1 MQKQWLEED
10 NEKISSC
17 KDMRRSN
24 TQKNFFFCILIKKKE
39 LNTLSGL
46 QEWQNTILQ
55 KTFFQHKTITSL
67 GLYVIIIIRIQLDVT
82 FKAIKTTPF
91 QSFLPHVA

>member
-1 MQKQWLEED
+1 MRKSAAV
-10 NEKISSC
+10 KIWDVQIHR
-17 KDMRRSN
+17 K
-24 TQKNFFFCILIKKKE
+24 KIICISIKKKE

-82 FKAIKTTPF
+82 FKAIKTTSF
-91 QSFLPHVA
+91 QSFLPHVAWKRLKNINL

>member
-1 MQKQWLEED
+1 MQKRWLEED

-24 TQKNFFFCILIKKKE
+24 TQKKIICILIKKKE

-55 KTFFQHKTITSL
+55 KNFFSTQNHHKP
-67 GLYVIIIIRIQLDVT
+67 GFVCDYNY
-82 FKAIKTTPF
+82 
-91 QSFLPHVA
+91 

>member
-1 MQKQWLEED
+1 MQKRWLEED
-10 NEKISSC
+10 IEKISSC

-24 TQKNFFFCILIKKKE
+24 TQKKIICISIKKKQ

-55 KTFFQHKTITSL
+55 KTFFQHKTITRM
-67 GLYVIIIIRIQLDVT
+67 GLYVIILIIIQLDVT

>member
-1 MQKQWLEED
+1 MRKSAAV
-10 NEKISSC
+10 KILDVQTYR
-17 KDMRRSN
+17 K
-24 TQKNFFFCILIKKKE
+24 KIICISIKKKE

-46 QEWQNTILQ
+46 QERQNTILQ

-67 GLYVIIIIRIQLDVT
+67 GLYVIMLIIIQLDVT